1 MYGLDH
7 LGIAKYPKEARD
19 TFQPGFALG
28 TFSNTFGNAIPA
40 VSKLLSQGECYAVR
54 IHLAWRDN
62 HKFTLKD
69 LPGIIREAKRWV
81 PIVNKYSN
89 VKWYFSGACENNLSK
104 ADALLYAK
112 KVLSVL
118 PTVTYVQCGSKQIT
132 GENIINEVHGVK
144 AKPLKGRYIFS
155 FDGNACVDADVE
167 KLKLI
172 HKDAEIFF
180 LWEPRFNGRWESK
193 DTTQRPLRRGW
204 PNGKLIESVICLT
217 GIKGATNPPK
227 NWIYKSHAEN
237 HGPKDSK
244 AEHPV
249 IICPIKTERIILK
262 DLNGEVVD
270 ILPYYG
276 PYDGGGYRY
285 YSQKWG
291 YDIAREPVRMWVNGV
306 SYGFINPVF
315 RDGKYHD

>member
-1 MYGLDH
+1 MFGLDH
-7 LGIAKYPKEARD
+7 LGIAKYPKVARE
-19 TFQPGFALG
+19 TQQEGFAIG
-28 TFSNTFGNAIPA
+28 AFGGVFGNSLPAIDKILIRGKCP
-40 VSKLLSQGECYAVR
+40 AVR
-54 IHLAWRDN
+54 IHLAWRDD
-62 HKFTLKD
+62 HKFGLKD

-81 PIVNKYSN
+81 RMVKKYPK

-104 ADALLYAK
+104 ADALLYAN
-112 KVLSVL
+112 KVLSIL
-118 PTVTYVQCGSKQIT
+118 PGVTYVQCGAKQIH

-155 FDGNACVDADVE
+155 FDGNACVDADVQ

-172 HKDAEIFF
+172 HKDAEIFY

-193 DTTQRPLRRGW
+193 DRTERPLRKGW
-204 PNGKLIESVICLT
+204 PDKKLIESVIALT
-217 GIKGATNPPK
+217 GDKGATNPPK

-237 HGPKDSK
+237 HGPKDTK

-249 IICPIKTERIILK
+249 IICPIKAERIILK
-262 DLNGEVVD
+262 DLSGQVVD

-276 PYDGGGYRY
+276 PYDGGGHRY

-291 YDIAREPVRMWVNGV
+291 YQIATEPVRMWINGV
-306 SYGFINPVF
+306 SYGLINPAF
-315 RDGKYHD
+315 RDGTYHD